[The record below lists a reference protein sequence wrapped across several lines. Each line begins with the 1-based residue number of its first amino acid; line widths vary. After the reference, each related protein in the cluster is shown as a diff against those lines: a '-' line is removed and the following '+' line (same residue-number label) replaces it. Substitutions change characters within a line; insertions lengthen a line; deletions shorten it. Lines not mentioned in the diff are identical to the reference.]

1 MIFILIIL
9 IGYVIWRNLP
19 RENKRVI
26 AKGIINTTEQSASLV
41 NTSISKAKKSVE
53 KSLSKSYLTSC
64 SWVLNNELG
73 NNILYTFLNNNEL
86 LITTNGS
93 VKKGSY
99 QLIVDNNSILITL
112 DGLILHYNI
121 VNIKNDFLYLN
132 KIASNEV
139 LVFFNNTKIKDKLKQ
154 NAKNDY
160 NKILAYENDIELAEK
175 EMEFIKSD
183 YDVMMM
189 AFSSKRV
196 WEAQYPNKNYYFDYI
211 AFLEGKEV
219 HDDVLF
225 DEWRKKTN
233 GKNRFD
239 YLLYLQYHKV
249 IKNQLK

>member
-1 MIFILIIL
+1 MIVILIIL
-9 IGYVIWRNLP
+9 IGYVFWRNLP

-53 KSLSKSYLTSC
+53 KRLSKSYLISC

-154 NAKNDY
+154 NAENDY

-183 YDVMMM
+183 DDVMMM

-211 AFLEGKEV
+211 AFLEGKEE

-225 DEWRKKTN
+225 DEWRKK
-233 GKNRFD
+233 NRGMNKVD

-249 IKNQLK
+249 IKNQLR

>member
-64 SWVLNNELG
+64 SWLLNNDLG

-99 QLIVDNNSILITL
+99 QLIVDNNSILITI

-139 LVFFNNTKIKDKLKQ
+139 LVFFKTAAARRARPVDS
-154 NAKNDY
+154 
-160 NKILAYENDIELAEK
+160 LARTAARPPRSCCCAALGPRDR
-175 EMEFIKSD
+175 S
-183 YDVMMM
+183 
-189 AFSSKRV
+189 R
-196 WEAQYPNKNYYFDYI
+196 AQTASPPGC
-211 AFLEGKEV
+211 AAPAA
-219 HDDVLF
+219 
-225 DEWRKKTN
+225 
-233 GKNRFD
+233 
-239 YLLYLQYHKV
+239 
-249 IKNQLK
+249 